1 MAKPLEEWTVEELR
15 QQSARILEELAR
27 RAVTS
32 VRAPR
37 VDIVR
42 SCERWV
48 HGHAWDETFT
58 PEMVEDEFG
67 VHERKLGQVLPAA
80 ERKRLLH
87 VWAALRDSRAQ
98 HAA

>member
-1 MAKPLEEWTVEELR
+1 MAKPLEEWSVEELR
-15 QQSARILEELAR
+15 MESTRILEELAR

-37 VDIVR
+37 ADVTR

-58 PEMVEDEFG
+58 IEMVEDEFDI
-67 VHERKLGQVLPAA
+67 HERKLGQVLPPA

-87 VWAALRDSRAQ
+87 VWAALRDSRHQ